1 MNLLKSLT
9 LAGSLGLATLAQAQ
23 TPVTLTGTVAGVNTG
38 KVYLQRFHNKMFF
51 TVEAVPVK
59 DGKFQIQRKLKLP
72 EVYALTL
79 DTTRGNQ
86 FLFLDASDT
95 QVAIQLDSAQYY
107 RNTKI
112 TGSQGQD
119 LLASFRQGKEGEIQA
134 FISKHPT
141 SIVPTYILYREYSY
155 RLTPD
160 EIEKNVAL
168 LDASLQK
175 TPYVQTLKQLVTT
188 LRSVQVGEKAKDFQA
203 NTPDGKPLR
212 LSSLYGKSYVLIDFW
227 AAWCGPCR
235 RENPNLVKTYNQYK
249 DQGFTILGVSLDK
262 TKEAWLKAIE
272 KDQLTWPQ
280 VSDLAYWNS
289 APAQLYGVRA
299 IPSNVLLDAEGRIVA
314 RNLRGEEL
322 AAKLEDLY
330 RKSAANK

>member
-9 LAGSLGLATLAQAQ
+9 LVAGLGLTSLAQAQ
-23 TPVTLTGTVAGVNTG
+23 TPVNISGTVVGINTG
-38 KVYLQRFHNKMFF
+38 KVYLQRFHNKMFY

-59 DGKFQIQRKLKLP
+59 DGKFQIQRKLQLP
-72 EVYALTL
+72 EVYGITI

-86 FLFLDASDT
+86 FLFLDATDT
-95 QVAIQLDSAQYY
+95 KVTISLDSAARY
-107 RNTKI
+107 RNTKV
-112 TGSQGQD
+112 TGSKGQE
-119 LLASFRQGKEGEIQA
+119 LLASFRQGQEGKIED
-134 FISKHPT
+134 FIKKNPA

-155 RLTPD
+155 RLTPE

-175 TPYVQTLKQLVTT
+175 TPYVKTLKELVTT

-203 NTPDGKPLR
+203 NTPEGKPLR
-212 LSSLYGKSYVLIDFW
+212 LSSLYGKSYILVDFW

-235 RENPNLVKTYNQYK
+235 HENPNLVKTYEKYK
-249 DQGFTILGVSLDK
+249 GQGFTILGVSLDH
-262 TKEAWLKAIE
+262 TKEAWLKAIA
-272 KDQLTWPQ
+272 KDQLTWHQ
-280 VSDLAYWNS
+280 VSDLKYWNS
-289 APAQLYGVRA
+289 EPAQLYGVRA

-322 AAKLEDLY
+322 GAKLEDLY
-330 RKSAANK
+330 SKSAANK